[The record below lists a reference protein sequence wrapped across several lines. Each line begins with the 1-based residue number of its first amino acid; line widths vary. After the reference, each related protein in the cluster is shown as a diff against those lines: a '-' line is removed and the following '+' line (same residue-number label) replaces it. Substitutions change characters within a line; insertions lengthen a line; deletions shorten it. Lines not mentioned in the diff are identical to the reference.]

1 MTSFHLKP
9 SRHHT
14 AQNVDEN
21 GKHDIL
27 LTGHNK
33 SLVRPNCV
41 DVPHSRSLV
50 LALKTIGP
58 HNPSQSQV
66 KCATSRHNLSIAL
79 SQLVH
84 SDLSLSHSCL
94 SPPPLTD

>member
-1 MTSFHLKP
+1 MASFHLKP
-9 SRHHT
+9 SRYYT
-14 AQNVDEN
+14 SENVDEN

-58 HNPSQSQV
+58 HNPATVTSQMRDQS
-66 KCATSRHNLSIAL
+66 
-79 SQLVH
+79 SQLEH
-84 SDLSLSHSCL
+84 CT
-94 SPPPLTD
+94 LTTCAP